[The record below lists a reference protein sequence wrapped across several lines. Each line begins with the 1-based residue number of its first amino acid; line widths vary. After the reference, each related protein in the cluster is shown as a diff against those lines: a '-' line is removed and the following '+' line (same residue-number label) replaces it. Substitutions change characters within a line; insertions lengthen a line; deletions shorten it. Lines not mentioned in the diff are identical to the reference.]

1 MLSQAFNLI
10 NKEDKQKRS
19 CLYRSPIE
27 LKIFARQIRDA
38 KKHNLRVLDISS
50 SNLDDECLYQALRQ
64 CIRLIFFLS
73 DTFLK
78 FNFSKAAI

>member
-1 MLSQAFNLI
+1 MLSQAFNLT
-10 NKEDKQKRS
+10 KKDDKQKRP
-19 CLYRSPIE
+19 CFHRSPIE

-50 SNLDDECLYQALRQ
+50 SNLDDECLYQAFRH
-64 CIRLIFFLS
+64 CSRLIFFQS

-78 FNFSKAAI
+78 FNFSRAAI